1 MKKLVSIKHYPSNFE
16 IAYEENDETTVH
28 SLSYDGL
35 KGELTRADWKED
47 SFIADFD
54 ETDQE
59 KILEY
64 MYICLLFADE
74 EEEELSFLDYMN
86 IYEIFEDL
94 NKELSLAEIADNEGL
109 KYVESTSGING
120 YPKNIQD
127 AIVGFD
133 NWEQLEKVA
142 KKYNLNAINLHKRD
156 GWQLYERQGI
166 PTEPYKN
173 SCNDYG
179 DDYSECYDADAYQK
193 QVMEDAFP
201 YLEFSTF
208 EDIEKWLKEK
218 KEVYEELLTCGEN
231 EIVITN
237 QGRFYEKINE
247 TSMEFSHDTHNYII
261 GLQK

>member
-1 MKKLVSIKHYPSNFE
+1 MKKTNKNKNKMKKLVSIKHYPSNFE
-16 IAYEENDETTVH
+16 IAYQEENGIGVH
-28 SLSYDGL
+28 SLSYDGV
-35 KGELTRADWKED
+35 KGELTKED
-47 SFIADFD
+47 WEEDGFISEFSN
-54 ETDQE
+54 EDQE
-59 KILEY
+59 KIL
-64 MYICLLFADE
+64 
-74 EEEELSFLDYMN
+74 DYMN
-86 IYEIFEDL
+86 IFEIFADEDE
-94 NKELSLAEIADNEGL
+94 ELSLGLAEIADLEGL
-109 KYVESTSGING
+109 DYVETTIGTNG
-120 YPKNIQD
+120 YPENIQD

-142 KKYNLNAINLHKRD
+142 EKYNLNAINLHKRD
-156 GWQLYERQGI
+156 GWQLYERQGRA
-166 PTEPYKN
+166 TEPYKN
-173 SCNDYG
+173 NSNDYG

-193 QVMEDAFP
+193 QVMEDVFP